1 MKIVIVEDE
10 IRIREGIAKLIKKI
24 NKNYEVVGEA
34 ENGVEGLAVIRDRKP
49 DLVITDIK
57 MPDMDG
63 IEMIS
68 RLKQQGITA
77 DVIILSAYSE
87 FAYARQA
94 IKLGVSEYLLKPVSV
109 GELMQSLKNIEN
121 QVEWRRQN
129 RANHPEMLHS
139 LENIFN
145 NVILSDIRPGG
156 EWTRYLKD
164 THGVDADGDFIA
176 VIAYLGDS
184 YAQCRDKAAKSIHSI
199 LKERNDL
206 GYCLLELPQNSE
218 LLIIIYKFPELHAA
232 ERWFGINVL
241 PQVRNSVPCEICFGW
256 ICFSGLFKMKD
267 SLNLL
272 REYMDWHIVLGSD
285 IMISYPKITRIQFVP
300 LPYPINIEN
309 QVRTALCERDV
320 KRLEKEVNSFIGY
333 FQKGQLYS
341 PKEIK
346 ESFVRLCWMI
356 INIAK
361 EIDCIHYEYLEQQEV
376 LREIVSSRTCRELE
390 QSLRQLINLI
400 IKSSSAG
407 NAASL
412 VVQRAKS
419 MIHEFFNQGITLNE
433 IASKLNIT
441 PEYLGMQFHKEM
453 GVSFSTYLKEYR
465 IKKAKELLIGKGV
478 KLYEIAEKVGYNDP
492 KYFCKVFKE
501 ITNQTPREYRNMHK

>member
-10 IRIREGIAKLIKKI
+10 IRIREGIANLIKKI

-34 ENGVEGLAVIRDRKP
+34 ENGIEGQAIIKEKKP
-49 DLVITDIK
+49 DLVITDIR

-68 RLKQQGITA
+68 QLKQQGITVK
-77 DVIILSAYSE
+77 VIILSAYSE
-87 FAYARQA
+87 FAYAQKA
-94 IKLGVSEYLLKPVSV
+94 IKLGVNEYLLKPISV
-109 GELMQSLKNIEN
+109 GELMQSLKNIDN
-121 QVEWRRQN
+121 QIEWNKQN
-129 RANHPEMLHS
+129 KENHPDVFYS
-139 LENIFN
+139 LDNIFN
-145 NVILSDIRPGG
+145 SVILSDIQPD
-156 EWTRYLKD
+156 EELTHYLKN
-164 THGVDADGDFIA
+164 THNIDIDGDMIA
-176 VIAYLGDS
+176 VIVYLGDK
-184 YAQCRDKAAKSIHSI
+184 YAQYKDKVAKSIHSV
-199 LKERNDL
+199 LKERNGL
-206 GYCLLELPQNSE
+206 GYRLLELPQNSE
-218 LLIIIYKFPELHAA
+218 LLIIFYNFPELQTT
-232 ERWFGINVL
+232 ERWFNYNVL
-241 PQVRNSVPCEICFGW
+241 PQVRNSVPCEVCFGW
-256 ICFSGLFKMKD
+256 ICFNGLFKMKD
-267 SLNLL
+267 SLNIL
-272 REYMDWHIVLGSD
+272 REYLDWHIVLGND
-285 IMISYPKITRIQFVP
+285 IMISYPKVTNIQFVP
-300 LPYPINIEN
+300 LSYPINIEN
-309 QVRTALCERDV
+309 QVRTALCERDIQ
-320 KRLEKEVNSFIGY
+320 RLEKEVNSFISY

-361 EIDCIHYEYLEQQEV
+361 EIDYIHYEYLEQQEI
-376 LREIVSSRTCRELE
+376 LRKIVSSRTYQELE
-390 QSLRQLINLI
+390 QSLRLLLDLI
-400 IKSSSAG
+400 KQTSAAS

-453 GVSFSTYLKEYR
+453 GVSFSAYLKEYR
-465 IKKAKELLIGKGV
+465 IKKAKELLIGRDA

-501 ITNQTPREYRNMHK
+501 VTNQTPSEYRKMHK